1 MLTRDQGTDDLGEG
15 RVCHREESAKRRNR
29 QSAGAA
35 YALVGVVSLL
45 ILAGGCRR
53 DRGAVR
59 QATERKEFAAA
70 LDRFVS
76 YRLEPARVAPPSVSR
91 VGALVSDGPVQGVAR
106 LVLAEDQPWN
116 GWEGDGV
123 RLMNNTVAHWFQI
136 DVETVDGSPLR
147 WDPSRTV
154 LELNEPGNLLKVAR
168 SQEELL
174 EELLFFAYQ
183 QERFLLDGDLVERA
197 RGGGQL
203 RAAYLD
209 LHDDHLQGLIAFPIT
224 LNAETVSFLGQGGP
238 PADYHVV
245 SMRLSL
251 GIDTP
256 EGPRRLQW
264 LFE

>member
-1 MLTRDQGTDDLGEG
+1 MLTRPKDAIF
-15 RVCHREESAKRRNR
+15 VSSALLLLF
-29 QSAGAA
+29 SGA
-35 YALVGVVSLL
+35 
-45 ILAGGCRR
+45 CRR
-53 DRGAVR
+53 DRIQLR
-59 QATERKEFAAA
+59 QAAERAEFADA
-70 LDRFVS
+70 LDRFVR
-76 YRLEPARVAPPSVSR
+76 YRLDPARVAPPTVSP
-91 VGALVSDGPVQGVAR
+91 VGALVQDGPVQGVAR

-116 GWEGDGV
+116 RWEGEGV

-147 WDPSRTV
+147 WDPRRTR
-154 LELNEPGNLLKVAR
+154 LELNEPGNQLQVAR
-168 SQEELL
+168 TQEELL

-203 RAAYLD
+203 RAAYLA

-224 LNAETVSFLGQGGP
+224 LNADTADFLGHGP

-245 SMRLSL
+245 SMRLSV

-256 EGPRRLQW
+256 SGPRELQW
-264 LFE
+264 MFQ